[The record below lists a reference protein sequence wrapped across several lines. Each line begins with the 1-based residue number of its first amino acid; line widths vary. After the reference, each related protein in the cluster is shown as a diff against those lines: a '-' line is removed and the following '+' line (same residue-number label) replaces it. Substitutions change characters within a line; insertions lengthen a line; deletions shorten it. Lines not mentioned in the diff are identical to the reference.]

1 MDHQNFAS
9 QQASTAAARREA
21 QQGEDSLSPL
31 EQEVLD
37 EYAKLVGNLDDLGA
51 VLADLAANP
60 SAEILDSLRGL
71 ERKTTTVFTLLK
83 AREWWM
89 KLRIV
94 GPQTAR
100 WDDVWVEIMNV
111 RASRPTARKHTKSN
125 RASRQFLLHLCST
138 EVYAK
143 IQESNAHRYAENH
156 FSPSNV

>member
-37 EYAKLVGNLDDLGA
+37 EYAKLVGNLDELGA

-83 AREWWM
+83 ASVYS
-89 KLRIV
+89 IV
-94 GPQTAR
+94 LQQ
-100 WDDVWVEIMNV
+100 EI
-111 RASRPTARKHTKSN
+111 ADADGS
-125 RASRQFLLHLCST
+125 
-138 EVYAK
+138 
-143 IQESNAHRYAENH
+143 
-156 FSPSNV
+156 